1 MSLCRLCAP
10 TCRLLIKLVQL
21 WMVHPEF
28 ITPGEEGSA
37 KKNPRVEY
45 LSTLSKHA
53 APVNV
58 VRFSPNGMQRSLV
71 LLLGLT
77 DSFQASLLLLL
88 ATVRLLKNMKPSIS
102 NATWFRWLHYP
113 LDTDGSFAKQLARRG
128 CAVCQGTL
136 ACPQI
141 HRVSTAPL

>member
-1 MSLCRLCAP
+1 
-10 TCRLLIKLVQL
+10 
-21 WMVHPEF
+21 MVHPEF

-45 LSTLSKHA
+45 LSTLSKHS

-58 VRFSPNGMQRSLV
+58 VRFSPNGMQRLQVRS
-71 LLLGLT
+71 LGLT
-77 DSFQASLLLLL
+77 NSLQASLLLLL
-88 ATVRLLKNMKPSIS
+88 ATVRLLKNMKPSNS
-102 NATWFRWLHYP
+102 DATWFRWLYYS
-113 LDTDGSFAKQLARRG
+113 LDTDGSFSNQLARRG

-141 HRVSTAPL
+141 HRVSTVPL